1 MRLSAQ
7 LGGGRCRKSRDRIFE
22 LTKSANGYKIYG
34 QHVCVRNSA
43 PQANFNADMAELADA
58 QDLGSCGQP
67 CRFDSCYPHQKLRRV
82 SSASIFGFLRIIQES
97 RGGKQAKPAQ
107 VGGIDRRL
115 DSPRLG
121 LSTVRRAHAANPVI
135 RTKMAGG
142 TVALPALLHFT

>member
-58 QDLGSCGQP
+58 QDLESCGQQ
-67 CRFDSCYPHQKLRRV
+67 CRFDSCYPHGKTLEFSRV
-82 SSASIFGFLRIIQES
+82 FFI
-97 RGGKQAKPAQ
+97 
-107 VGGIDRRL
+107 V
-115 DSPRLG
+115 
-121 LSTVRRAHAANPVI
+121 
-135 RTKMAGG
+135 
-142 TVALPALLHFT
+142 LHFVLQKGIYVAVEQRADYSPPREGGQPKAGFSKGKVIDLYLFL